1 VSIAA
6 NVGAIM
12 NWQNSLQLFLFAI
25 CYPIQKLSDKFI
37 NIKSQPEFVESEL
50 DYLRISLEK

>member
-1 VSIAA
+1 
-6 NVGAIM
+6 M

-25 CYPIQKLSDKFI
+25 SYPLQKLSDKFI